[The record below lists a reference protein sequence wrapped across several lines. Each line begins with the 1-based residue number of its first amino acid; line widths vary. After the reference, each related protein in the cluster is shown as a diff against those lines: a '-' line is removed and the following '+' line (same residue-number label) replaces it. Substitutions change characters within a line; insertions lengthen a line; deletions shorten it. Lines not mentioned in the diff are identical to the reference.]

1 MKYIVV
7 LGDGMADEPIESLGG
22 KTPLEYANTP
32 CMDELAAMSEIG
44 LAHTIPEG
52 MSPGSDT
59 ANLAVMG
66 YDPKKYYTGRS
77 PLEALSIG
85 VPMKETDI
93 ALRCNI
99 VTVSDDDLP
108 YEEKTIIDHSSSE
121 ISTEDAAVL
130 LEAVRK
136 ELETDIY
143 KYYVG
148 TSYRH
153 LTIWDKGEVVD
164 LTPPHDV
171 LGQVIGQYLPKEEA
185 LKQMM
190 KKSYDI
196 LNNHPL
202 NVERAKKGLN
212 KANSIWFWGAGTKP
226 ILDAFEAKYH
236 KKGVMISAVDL
247 LKGIAVGAEL
257 TNIIVDGADGTL
269 HTNYE
274 GKAMAAVNAL
284 CKDGFD
290 FAYVHVEAPDEMGH
304 QGSIPNKIEAI
315 ESLDAKV
322 IRVIKEQMD
331 KSGEDYRML
340 IMPDHPTPI
349 RCRTHTSDP
358 VPYMIYDSTDIK
370 NEKHLYN
377 EKEAKASGIYIED
390 GYKIMSHLIN
400 E

>member
-7 LGDGMADEPIESLGG
+7 LGDGMADEPISQLDQ
-22 KTPLEYANTP
+22 KTPLEYAVTP
-32 CMDELAAMSEIG
+32 TMDLLAKKSEVG
-44 LAHTIPEG
+44 LVHTIPEG
-52 MSPGSDT
+52 MNPGSDT

-66 YDPKKYYTGRS
+66 YNPRKYYTGRS

-85 VPMKETDI
+85 VDMKDTDI

-136 ELETDIY
+136 ELETDLY
-143 KYYVG
+143 KYYLG

-153 LTIWDKGEVVD
+153 LTIWDKGQVVD
-164 LTPPHDV
+164 LTPPHDI
-171 LGQVIGQYLPKEEA
+171 LGKTIGEYLPAQEA
-185 LKQMM
+185 LREMQ

-202 NVERAKKGLN
+202 NVERAKNGKN

-226 ILDAFEAKYH
+226 ILTSFKEKTGKNGA
-236 KKGVMISAVDL
+236 MISAVDL
-247 LKGIAVGAEL
+247 LKGIAVGAEMK
-257 TNIIVDGADGTL
+257 NIHVEGADATL

-274 GKAMAAVNAL
+274 GKAMAAVDVL
-284 CKDGFD
+284 TKEGYD
-290 FAYVHVEAPDEMGH
+290 FVYVHVEAPDEMGH
-304 QGSIPNKIEAI
+304 QGSVERKVQAI
-315 ESLDAKV
+315 QYLDEKV
-322 IRVIKEQMD
+322 IKVIYEEMK
-331 KSGEDYRML
+331 KSGEDFKML
-340 IMPDHPTPI
+340 ITPDHPTPI
-349 RCRTHTSDP
+349 SIRTHSSDP
-358 VPYMIYDSTDIK
+358 VPYMIYDSTKELDK
-370 NEKHLYN
+370 SWNYTEKDA
-377 EKEAKASGIYIED
+377 KESGQYIEE
-390 GYKIMSHLIN
+390 GYTLMEHFIN